1 MKYWKGTMST
11 LPVAILAGLLVLVTG
26 CTEPPVA
33 SFTTDKTN
41 VAAGEAVQFTNS
53 STGEV
58 TSWSWD
64 FGDGNTSTQQN
75 PFHTYNEK
83 GSYTASLAVFNK
95 AGSDTAT
102 LAIIVR
108 GPPVA
113 SFTTDETKVAVG
125 DTVQFTNSSTGEVN
139 SLSWD
144 FGDGNTS
151 TQENPSHAY
160 AEKGNYTASLTVS
173 NKAGSD
179 TATSAITVLEPPR
192 ANFSASETRVKL
204 DTSIQFTDE
213 SGGDV
218 DSWSWDFG
226 DGNTSTEQNPSPTYK
241 DTGTYTVSLT
251 VSNAISSDTRAKKDY
266 VTIRN
271 FVVSRMVMCSSV
283 TEEGDYTPQ
292 PDATYHVGDLSWVYF
307 EITGFEQPKTNGNY
321 EVWVQ
326 WREFKLY
333 NPDGTLLAAL
343 ADVSEMHDTVDR
355 IVPFVSFWIP
365 LGEAESSDPLGE
377 YRVEVTVEDKLAGD
391 TATGSIIFIL
401 E

>member
-1 MKYWKGTMST
+1 MST
-11 LPVAILAGLLVLVTG
+11 LLVAILVGLLVLVTG

-33 SFTTDKTN
+33 SFTTDKTD

-75 PFHTYNEK
+75 PFHTYNEN
-83 GSYTASLAVFNK
+83 GNYTASLTVSNK

-125 DTVQFTNSSTGEVN
+125 DTIQFSNSSRGEVT

-160 AEKGNYTASLTVS
+160 AEKGSYTASLTVS

-179 TATSAITVLEPPR
+179 TSTLAITVLEPPQ
-192 ANFSASETRVKL
+192 ANFSASEIKVKL
-204 DTSIQFTDE
+204 GTSIQFTDE

-226 DGNTSTEQNPSPTYK
+226 DGSTSTEQNPSHTYK
-241 DTGTYTVSLT
+241 DTGTYSVSLT
-251 VSNAISSDTRAKKDY
+251 VGNAISSDTREKKDY
-266 VTIRN
+266 ITIRN
-271 FVVSRMVMCSSV
+271 FVVSLMVMCSDV
-283 TEEGDYTPQ
+283 TDEGDYTPQ
-292 PDATYHVGDLSWVYF
+292 PDATFHLGDQTWLYF
-307 EITGFEQPKTNGNY
+307 EVTGFEHQKTNGKY
-321 EVWVQ
+321 EIWLQ
-326 WREFKLY
+326 WKEVKFY
-333 NPDGTLLAAL
+333 GPDGNVMSTRSDL
-343 ADVSEMHDTVDR
+343 SEAHETVPER
-355 IVPFVSFWIP
+355 GGSWTFWIS
-365 LGEAESSDPLGE
+365 LGEAESTDPLGE
-377 YRVEVTVEDKLAGD
+377 YRLEVTVADKLAGD
-391 TATGSIIFIL
+391 TATGSVTFIL